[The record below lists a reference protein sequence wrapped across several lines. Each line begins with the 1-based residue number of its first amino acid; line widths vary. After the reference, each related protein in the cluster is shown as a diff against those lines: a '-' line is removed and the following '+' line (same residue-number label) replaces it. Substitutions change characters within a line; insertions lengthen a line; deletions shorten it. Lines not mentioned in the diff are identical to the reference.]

1 MKMQEWILKKY
12 TLSCKREMEY
22 QRGKKTKY
30 FVSKQQS
37 ENAMWNQ
44 KCMVEV
50 KNGQWT
56 WTQKI
61 EIKIENS
68 K

>member
-37 ENAMWNQ
+37 ENAM
-44 KCMVEV
+44 
-50 KNGQWT
+50 
-56 WTQKI
+56 
-61 EIKIENS
+61 
-68 K
+68 